1 MGARAFLPLGALF
14 APTGAGEALSYG
26 ASTDSPA
33 PLGVR
38 IDGGRLVLD
47 ANDEGAEGT
56 ARVTVTAV
64 DPYGQSSSRTFPV
77 IVEWVP
83 AGSVRN
89 WRLEWMR
96 RLRRDF
102 CAGGVADSG
111 LSFYF
116 AALVQ
121 WRVRCA
127 TSATFWRRSPS
138 GWSGLGRWS
147 RFLTP

>member
-77 IVEWVP
+77 TVEWVP

-89 WRLEWMR
+89 WHLEWMR
-96 RLRRDF
+96 RLWE
-102 CAGGVADSG
+102 
-111 LSFYF
+111 
-116 AALVQ
+116 AAQ
-121 WRVRCA
+121 
-127 TSATFWRRSPS
+127 
-138 GWSGLGRWS
+138 
-147 RFLTP
+147 